1 MKIRSSHSYREST
14 CDKNEI
20 EIKLS
25 KSFIKDIKKQ
35 LSSIL
40 RGLMGEVLDL
50 NDLYISFWDL
60 PTHDSISMESTLL
73 IDINYFSCHA
83 VSCTLHWHDTE
94 GKQLFNYTDEI
105 PPNRILFKI
114 EDLDVEYFKSDLIK
128 NAHLRGKKVLT
139 DYRFVVELKKIDVDV
154 YFKIL
159 YTIPITEDLANSLET
174 TVGKY
179 IASYNEQSQKQIE
192 GFTGLIHSF
201 SLHEYKKKD
210 SITFKIDLGTGVDIG
225 LKYLFQQF
233 SESEFEIR
241 KIEVKGV

>member
-1 MKIRSSHSYREST
+1 MKMSTDYYHRENDFS
-14 CDKNEI
+14 DF
-20 EIKLS
+20 IKFDLS
-25 KSFIKDIKKQ
+25 KSFMKELKKQ
-35 LSSIL
+35 VSHTLKETI
-40 RGLMGEVLDL
+40 GEVLDL
-50 NDLYISFWDL
+50 QDLYISIHSL
-60 PTHDSISMESTLL
+60 PNHDSISKESNLP
-73 IDINYFSCHA
+73 IGIHYYSCHGIY
-83 VSCTLHWHDTE
+83 CTLHWHDIE

-114 EDLDVEYFKSDLIK
+114 EDLDVEYFKRDLIK

-210 SITFKIDLGTGVDIG
+210 SITFKIDLGSGVDIG

>member
-1 MKIRSSHSYREST
+1 MKMSTYYYHRES
-14 CDKNEI
+14 DFSDF
-20 EIKLS
+20 IKFEFS
-25 KSFIKDIKKQ
+25 KSFMKELKKQ
-35 LSSIL
+35 VSHIL
-40 RGLMGEVLDL
+40 KKAIGEVLDL
-50 NDLYISFWDL
+50 QDLYISIHSL
-60 PTHDSISMESTLL
+60 PSHDSIKRESN
-73 IDINYFSCHA
+73 IAIGIHYYSCHGIY
-83 VSCTLHWHDTE
+83 CTLHWHDTE
-94 GKQLFNYTDEI
+94 GKQLFNYTDEF

-114 EDLDVEYFKSDLIK
+114 EDLDVEYFKRDLIK

-174 TVGKY
+174 TVGEY
-179 IASYNEQSQKQIE
+179 IASYNEQSQKKIE

-210 SITFKIDLGTGVDIG
+210 SITFKIDLGSGVDIG

>member
-1 MKIRSSHSYREST
+1 MKVRPCHYFRDSAFDE
-14 CDKNEI
+14 NEI
-20 EIKLS
+20 KVELS
-25 KSFIKDIKKQ
+25 KSFIKELKKQ

-40 RGLMGEVLDL
+40 KGIMGEILDL
-50 NDLYISFWDL
+50 NDLYIAFWDL
-60 PTHDSISMESTLL
+60 PTHDSKSLVSTLF

-83 VSCTLHWHDTE
+83 VSCTLYWHDTE

-128 NAHLRGKKVLT
+128 NAYLRGKKVLT
-139 DYRFVVELKKIDVDV
+139 DYRFVVELKKIDIDV

-159 YTIPITEDLANSLET
+159 YATPITEYLANSLET
-174 TVGKY
+174 TFGEY

-201 SLHEYKKKD
+201 SLHEFKKND
-210 SITFKIDLGTGVDIG
+210 SITFKIDLGSGVDIG

-233 SESEFEIR
+233 SGSAFEIR
-241 KIEVKGV
+241 KIEVKGI

>member
-1 MKIRSSHSYREST
+1 MKMDTYYYYRENDFS
-14 CDKNEI
+14 DF
-20 EIKLS
+20 IKFEFS
-25 KSFIKDIKKQ
+25 KSFMKELKKQ
-35 LSSIL
+35 VSHIL
-40 RGLMGEVLDL
+40 KKAIGEVLDL
-50 NDLYISFWDL
+50 SDIYISIHSL
-60 PTHDSISMESTLL
+60 PNDDTIKKESN
-73 IDINYFSCHA
+73 IAIGINYFSCHS
-83 VSCTLHWHDTE
+83 VSCTLYWHDTE

-128 NAHLRGKKVLT
+128 NAYLRGKKVLT
-139 DYRFVVELKKIDVDV
+139 DYRFVVVLKKIDIDV

-159 YTIPITEDLANSLET
+159 YATPITEDLANSLEA
-174 TVGKY
+174 TVGEY

-210 SITFKIDLGTGVDIG
+210 SITFKIDLGSGVDIG

-233 SESEFEIR
+233 SGSAFEIR
-241 KIEVKGV
+241 KIEVKGI

>member
-1 MKIRSSHSYREST
+1 MKMDTYYCYRENDFS
-14 CDKNEI
+14 DF
-20 EIKLS
+20 IKFEFS
-25 KSFIKDIKKQ
+25 KSFMKELKKQ
-35 LSSIL
+35 VSHIL
-40 RGLMGEVLDL
+40 KKVIGEVLDL
-50 NDLYISFWDL
+50 QDLYISIYSL
-60 PTHDSISMESTLL
+60 PNHDSISKESNLP
-73 IDINYFSCHA
+73 IGIHYYSCHGIY
-83 VSCTLHWHDTE
+83 CTLHWHDTE
-94 GKQLFNYTDEI
+94 GEQLFNYTDEI

-114 EDLDVEYFKSDLIK
+114 EDLDVEYFKRDLIK

-139 DYRFVVELKKIDVDV
+139 DYRFVVELKKIDIDV

-174 TVGKY
+174 TVGEY